1 MYKYLAMIFL
11 SFGMIACGNDS
22 ANQDKEKEAV
32 YKFDAKAAETQFQS
46 IKSAVKEGK
55 ASRSLKQKLREE
67 IGLPKFDGKDIE
79 ISEAQLWYEGQSIKS
94 IDAGFFDGAP
104 IGVKHWYFEA
114 GLPVA
119 VEVAG
124 YDTDDEGSL
133 IEKARY
139 TVLLD
144 PKETQ
149 DSLINAAEELSAEQQ
164 ASIFAENRKEWDKL
178 KTLAE
183 KYKPKEEN

>member
-1 MYKYLAMIFL
+1 MYKFLAILVL
-11 SFGMIACGNDS
+11 SCGLIACGSDS
-22 ANQDKEKEAV
+22 ANQDKEKETI
-32 YKFDAKAAETQFQS
+32 YKFDAKAAEANYQV
-46 IKSAVKEGK
+46 IKKAVAAGKE
-55 ASRSLKQKLREE
+55 SRSLKQKLREE
-67 IGLPKFDGKDIE
+67 IGLAKFDGQDIE
-79 ISEAQLWYEGQSIKS
+79 ISEAQLWYEGQNIKS

-124 YDTDDEGSL
+124 YDTDDEGLL
-133 IEKARY
+133 IEKASY

-149 DSLINAAEELSAEQQ
+149 DSLINTAKELPTEQQ
-164 ASIFAENRKEWDKL
+164 ALIFAENRKEWNKL
-178 KTLAE
+178 KALSE